1 MLHGKFPGRD
11 PRLLTAGFAMKGIS
25 VSRPSRPPS
34 PLASEDPS
42 PATGGT
48 ELPRILIVEDEYL
61 VSVELEARL
70 AEAGFAVVGVA
81 TTASEALRLAAAER
95 PALIVMDIRLAGRQD
110 GIDAAIRIYNTTG
123 IRCIFATAY
132 SEPQMRE
139 RAKAA
144 SPLGWVSKPYRVDAL
159 VRMIREAL
167 RELNR

>member
-1 MLHGKFPGRD
+1 ME
-11 PRLLTAGFAMKGIS
+11 AMS
-25 VSRPSRPPS
+25 VSRPSRPP
-34 PLASEDPS
+34 PLVGPEGPS

-70 AEAGFAVVGVA
+70 SEAGFEVVGVA

-95 PALIVMDIRLAGRQD
+95 PVLIVMDIRLAGRQD
-110 GIDAAIRIYNTTG
+110 GIDAAVSIYNTTG
-123 IRCIFATAY
+123 IRCIFATAH
-132 SEPQMRE
+132 SEPQMRA

-144 SPLGWVSKPYRVDAL
+144 YPLGWLSKPYQVDAL
-159 VRMIREAL
+159 VAMIRAAL